1 MKRTVAGAV
10 LIAGLGSGCVST
22 KQDTGVAEGAKPF
35 GYSNGA
41 RVAPGLRGPLNE
53 PVHISGPAAVTAAGQ
68 MPGEKPTRAEFR
80 GDPGKM
86 GGVSQAA
93 GFARVLGHKSGG
105 VSVPGVGGCS
115 TGDCGGMAYGGAGY
129 GTGLPATGPTTNGFR
144 EAIGHG
150 AGILP
155 VPAMGP
161 WGAVAAI
168 GANGP
173 GSGMYGGLYMNGRT
187 SVRFVNPAGMKI
199 GWQTAP
205 GVFSDSGLE
214 APARYNFAQMQTY
227 RLRLSSI
234 PNLPG
239 RNFYPTLEVY
249 PATRETVTYLSH
261 ATVPLSFTPDD
272 FEQAISGSLVTK
284 VIYLPSERFQ
294 DLAAVAGAEE
304 IVSTRLDPGVDP
316 VAEANRRG
324 TILCVIRFGNID
336 LQDPN
341 TPAPDAPTNG
351 MMGLPPGAVPTGPAM
366 PAPTMPSAMP
376 GSSVVPGVPVTPSR
390 SAMPSGVKPTTPGT
404 LPAFNAPMLPK

>member
-1 MKRTVAGAV
+1 MKRTVAAM
-10 LIAGLGSGCVST
+10 LIAGLGTGCVTT
-22 KQDTGVAEGAKPF
+22 KQDTGVVDGAMPF
-35 GYSNGA
+35 GQASGA
-41 RVAPGLRGPLNE
+41 EVAPGLKGPQNE
-53 PVHISGPAAVTAAGQ
+53 PVYTTGGPAKVTAAGQ
-68 MPGEKPTRAEFR
+68 MPGDKPVKADFR
-80 GDPGKM
+80 GGPGKL
-86 GGVSQAA
+86 GGVSPAS
-93 GFARVLGHKSGG
+93 GFARVLGHKSNGIA
-105 VSVPGVGGCS
+105 VPGMGCS
-115 TGDCGGMAYGGAGY
+115 TGDCGGMSYGGAGD
-129 GTGLPATGPTTNGFR
+129 GLPPGGPTTNGFR

-155 VPAMGP
+155 VPAMGQ
-161 WGAVAAI
+161 WGAVAAV

-187 SVRFVNPAGMKI
+187 SVRFVQPAGMKI

-205 GVFSDSGLE
+205 GAFSDSGLE

-261 ATVPLSFTPDD
+261 ATVPISFTDDD
-272 FEQAISGSLVTK
+272 FAQASAGSLVTK

-341 TPAPDAPTNG
+341 TPSPDAPTNAS
-351 MMGLPPGAVPTGPAM
+351 MGLPPGAVPT
-366 PAPTMPSAMP
+366 PSA
-376 GSSVVPGVPVTPSR
+376 GSSVVPGVPMTPKSPAM
-390 SAMPSGVKPTTPGT
+390 AMPSSSTPKP
-404 LPAFNAPMLPK
+404 LPAFDAPMGK